1 MAQILQAGD
10 SVTVRGELG
19 VLEHLQDA
27 LLHLVTHDVLPA
39 ACLFVHVLKFQTNDV
54 GEQTLSQ
61 AVLTHHLNRLVAAFL
76 GQFEV
81 AVRLNG
87 EQAVLLHA
95 CHSLGNGRAGVLE
108 SFSDARTHG
117 DDALFLQF
125 EDGAQIHLCGI
136 DEVCHISLPAITA
149 TVLR

>member
-1 MAQILQAGD
+1 MAQVLKTGD

-19 VLEHLQDA
+19 ILEHLQDA

-39 ACLFVHVLKFQTNDV
+39 ACLFVHVLKLQANNV
-54 GEQTLSQ
+54 GEQALSQ
-61 AVLTHHLNRLVAAFL
+61 AVLTHDLDRLVAAFL
-76 GQFEV
+76 SQLEV

-87 EQAVLLHA
+87 EQTVLLHA
-95 CHSLGNGRAGVLE
+95 CHGLGNGRAGVLE

-149 TVLR
+149 TALR

>member
-1 MAQILQAGD
+1 M
-10 SVTVRGELG
+10 
-19 VLEHLQDA
+19 
-27 LLHLVTHDVLPA
+27 
-39 ACLFVHVLKFQTNDV
+39 HVLKFQTNNV
-54 GEQTLSQ
+54 GEQALSQ
-61 AVLTHHLNRLVAAFL
+61 AVLTHHLDRLVAALL

-95 CHSLGNGRAGVLE
+95 CHGLGDGRAGVLE

-117 DDALFLQF
+117 DDTLFLQF

-136 DEVCHISLPAITA
+136 DEVCHVSLPAFTA

>member
-10 SVTVRGELG
+10 SVAVRGELG

-27 LLHLVTHDVLPA
+27 LLHLVAHDMLPA
-39 ACLFVHVLKFQTNDV
+39 ACFFVHVLKFQANNV

-61 AVLTHHLNRLVAAFL
+61 AVLTHHLDRLVTAFL

-95 CHSLGNGRAGVLE
+95 RHGLGNGRTGVLE
-108 SFSDARTHG
+108 SFSDTRTHG

-136 DEVCHISLPAITA
+136 DEVCHISLPAFTA